1 MNGKVGVVIPVYY
14 GRRFLEET
22 LTSVYRQDYGP
33 PQVVVIEDGTP
44 QGEDSMEICQRF
56 PVTYIYRAENQGVM
70 ACRRE
75 GAQHLSDVDYL
86 AFLDQDDIWH
96 DGFLTAMAAV
106 LAKDPGLGFVAS
118 NARLT
123 DQGGN
128 QPLFGT
134 RVPSLQLEDLK
145 VANQLI
151 SPSQVLIRMKAWESL
166 DLGTDLRGGAD
177 DWLVWLAILAL
188 GYRAAYVSEMLLDY
202 RVHAGGA
209 HNIRR
214 DMIASERR
222 VVDEWFLKLGFTRAD
237 QRRFYGR
244 VALDGLVQ
252 GIRLHQRPVVLQSV
266 GQAIRDPWAFFA
278 AYRFR
283 RRHKAQGLV

>member
-1 MNGKVGVVIPVYY
+1 MDGKVGVVIPVYY

-22 LTSVYRQDYGP
+22 LTSVYRQDYGT

-44 QGEDSMEICQRF
+44 QGEDALEICQRY
-56 PVTYIYRAENQGVM
+56 PVTYIRRAENQGVM

-86 AFLDQDDIWH
+86 AFLDQDDAWH
-96 DGFLTAMAAV
+96 DEFLTRMTSV
-106 LAKDPGLGFVAS
+106 LATDPGLGFVAS

-123 DQGGN
+123 DQGGD

-145 VANQLI
+145 VANQLV
-151 SPSQVLIRMKAWESL
+151 SPSQVLMRMQAWNSL
-166 DLGTDLRGGAD
+166 DLGGDLRGGAD

-188 GYRAAYVSEMLLDY
+188 GYRAAYVSDMLLDY
-202 RVHAGGA
+202 RVHSGGA
-209 HNIRR
+209 HNERR
-214 DMIASERR
+214 EMIASERR

-252 GIRLHQRPVVLQSV
+252 GFRLHQWRVVLQSV
-266 GQAIRDPWAFFA
+266 GQAIRDPWAFSS

>member
-1 MNGKVGVVIPVYY
+1 MIPVYC

-22 LTSVYRQDYGP
+22 LASVYRQDYGA
-33 PQVVVIEDGTP
+33 PQVVIIEDGTP
-44 QGEDSMEICQRF
+44 QGEDALDICQHF
-56 PVTYIYRAENQGVM
+56 PVTYIRRLENRGMM

-86 AFLDQDDIWH
+86 AFLDQDDTWH
-96 DGFLTAMAAV
+96 DGFLSRMTSI
-106 LAKDPGLGFVAS
+106 LEKDPGLGFVAS

-128 QPLFGT
+128 QPLFGP

-145 VANQLI
+145 VANQLV
-151 SPSQVLIRMKAWESL
+151 SPSQVLMRMQAWKSL
-166 DLGTDLRGGAD
+166 DLGADLRGGAD

-188 GYRAAYVSEMLLDY
+188 GYRAAYVSDMLLDY

-209 HNIRR
+209 HNDRR
-214 DMIASERR
+214 NMSASERR
-222 VVDEWFLKLGFTRAD
+222 VVDEWFLKLGFTRED

-244 VALDGLVQ
+244 VARDGMVQ
-252 GIRLHQRPVVLQSV
+252 GFRSHQWQVVLQSV
-266 GQAIRDPWAFFA
+266 GQAVRDPWALFA
-278 AYRFR
+278 AYQFR